1 MHKYSHYPKKSQVWT
16 RNHLVVQAL
25 QQLSVFNIHVIGV
38 DMQAPEPILEVSHC
52 PGIEHLKKS
61 HAGVSHQQGEHY
73 VKRESRLAGCRIIW
87 SEAA

>member
-1 MHKYSHYPKKSQVWT
+1 
-16 RNHLVVQAL
+16 
-25 QQLSVFNIHVIGV
+25 
-38 DMQAPEPILEVSHC
+38 MQAPEPILEVSHC